1 MLLRSPKSPQTQK
14 QFPLQKSTNVTR
26 NQQIG
31 KELVSTEPRLTLTLQ
46 ALDNTLQQKSIIYI
60 KSQHFILTGSK
71 CVTEQAAVSARM
83 WRGLRG
89 VSKRVAPHA
98 SCHRCDVWDANNS
111 KLKLGFQDLK
121 KREVGERR
129 FGGEG
134 GNEWSPIMNLVG
146 DWGSNDTSEISNRV
160 FYWGLNRWKQM
171 RWHLLVLFSDEEK
184 KLWYEWGKFEAF
196 SSGF

>member
-83 WRGLRG
+83 
-89 VSKRVAPHA
+89 
-98 SCHRCDVWDANNS
+98 
-111 KLKLGFQDLK
+111 
-121 KREVGERR
+121 
-129 FGGEG
+129 
-134 GNEWSPIMNLVG
+134 
-146 DWGSNDTSEISNRV
+146 
-160 FYWGLNRWKQM
+160 
-171 RWHLLVLFSDEEK
+171 
-184 KLWYEWGKFEAF
+184 
-196 SSGF
+196 